1 MDKTNE
7 NELIFT
13 HISSGNIFCA
23 DYDNLQH
30 NNSIDFRRKN
40 IAVLYAPNGVGKTS
54 LANVLNSHVGSSFA
68 VKYNGK
74 EYSNKDQTGTLF
86 HVIADQNS
94 RNIISGKAEE
104 YILGDNIRQEAELES
119 HIESISTDLLKSARQ
134 LLRYYGITKKD
145 SKMVKYFEP
154 TLQDTVKGLV
164 KRGTQSSDLK
174 KFVFAIDEH
183 HRTAC
188 LPNLDLVLVERFVKD
203 IESSDSVLTLFLNLD
218 LSSVTKTTNVR
229 QLGETNDAVWMLN
242 KYANRDECIVCETP
256 IEYEKLLQRRKENRK
271 KILKKLD
278 EGIRKQIEA
287 IESLQESNDYMM
299 IRKAVE
305 SYFDTLD
312 ETTIEEC
319 RKNIET
325 FGKNIASIILAELGQ
340 LVSDTSIMDDIKRL
354 DELQTTRPQL
364 TQDDELFIKNV
375 VEESMGKE
383 LSVERK
389 EGDKR
394 ITITINNDEF
404 IGKNRN
410 KLALSAGEQNFLSLA
425 FEMLRAKNAPAEIVV
440 LDDPISSFDSIFKYK
455 IVYSI
460 LSSLRNKKL
469 MLLTHSIDLVRLMQ
483 CQMGE
488 CFNLYI
494 FNNQDGG
501 ENGFISIRSDEV
513 NLIINLHELT
523 SFLRNIRSKNIIMDE
538 KRFLI
543 AMVPFMRGYAH
554 LIGSDIYDSLS
565 DVMHGNGVAK
575 IDADKCYNTLFGNE
589 IQSNNQCKK
598 KSLEGTFMVSS
609 DDIVKLEPSEEPII
623 DRQKYPLLDKT
634 LRNSIDYLRLRLLV
648 EKKLLKQFN
657 LSAKK
662 CNTTNDIINFSYPAN
677 GNHQCVINRVRL
689 MSKKSILNEFNHFEG
704 NLSIFQPAI
713 DISDQMLK
721 KEKQQIE
728 DFFSGES
735 WKQR

>member
-68 VKYNGK
+68 AKYNGK

-119 HIESISTDLLKSARQ
+119 HIESISTDLLKSAKQ
-134 LLRYYGITKKD
+134 LLRHYGITKKD

-154 TLQDTVKGLV
+154 TLQDTVKSLAKQGA
-164 KRGTQSSDLK
+164 QSSDLK

-183 HRTAC
+183 HRTAY
-188 LPNLDLVLVERFVKD
+188 LPNLDLALVERFVKD
-203 IESSDSVLTLFLNLD
+203 IESSDSALTLFLNLD
-218 LSSVTKTTNVR
+218 LSSATKTTNVR

-242 KYANRDECIVCETP
+242 KYAGRDECIVCETP
-256 IEYEKLLQRRKENRK
+256 IDYEKLLQRRKGNRE

-287 IESLQESNDYMM
+287 IESLQESDDYMM

-325 FGKNIASIILAELGQ
+325 FGKNIANIILAELEQ

-354 DELQTTRPQL
+354 DELQTARPQL

-389 EGDKR
+389 EDDKR

-404 IGKNRN
+404 IGKDRN

-501 ENGFISIRSDEV
+501 ENGFIPISSDEV

-523 SFLRNIRSKNIIMDE
+523 SFLRNIRSKNIIMDK

-575 IDADKCYNTLFGNE
+575 IDANKCYDTLFKNE
-589 IQSNNQCKK
+589 IQDNNQCEK

-609 DDIVKLEPSEEPII
+609 DDIIKLEPSEEPII

-662 CNTTNDIINFSYPAN
+662 CNTTNDIINFAYPAN
-677 GNHQCVINRVRL
+677 GNHQCVINRVKL

>member
-1 MDKTNE
+1 
-7 NELIFT
+7 
-13 HISSGNIFCA
+13 
-23 DYDNLQH
+23 
-30 NNSIDFRRKN
+30 
-40 IAVLYAPNGVGKTS
+40 
-54 LANVLNSHVGSSFA
+54 
-68 VKYNGK
+68 
-74 EYSNKDQTGTLF
+74 
-86 HVIADQNS
+86 
-94 RNIISGKAEE
+94 
-104 YILGDNIRQEAELES
+104 
-119 HIESISTDLLKSARQ
+119 
-134 LLRYYGITKKD
+134 
-145 SKMVKYFEP
+145 
-154 TLQDTVKGLV
+154 
-164 KRGTQSSDLK
+164 
-174 KFVFAIDEH
+174 
-183 HRTAC
+183 
-188 LPNLDLVLVERFVKD
+188 
-203 IESSDSVLTLFLNLD
+203 
-218 LSSVTKTTNVR
+218 
-229 QLGETNDAVWMLN
+229 
-242 KYANRDECIVCETP
+242 
-256 IEYEKLLQRRKENRK
+256 
-271 KILKKLD
+271 
-278 EGIRKQIEA
+278 
-287 IESLQESNDYMM
+287 MM

-325 FGKNIASIILAELGQ
+325 FGKNIANIILAELEQ

-354 DELQTTRPQL
+354 DELQTARPQL

-404 IGKNRN
+404 IGKDRN

-501 ENGFISIRSDEV
+501 ENGFIPISSDEV

-598 KSLEGTFMVSS
+598 KSLKGTFMVSS

-662 CNTTNDIINFSYPAN
+662 CNTTNDIINLAYPAN
-677 GNHQCVINRVRL
+677 GSHQCVINRVRL